1 MGTSGLEQLL
11 GVLEEEFSDFEQAQA
26 SDSDDGQVS
35 GTEQG
40 SYPDAPSATLY
51 VTPHSLPQPK
61 VPSLRNLVGCIHS
74 ILAGESMLHLLLTD
88 FIAHSP
94 YKQYCTVLC

>member
-11 GVLEEEFSDFEQAQA
+11 GVLEEEFSDFEQAQT

-40 SYPDAPSATLY
+40 SCNDAPCAN
-51 VTPHSLPQPK
+51 PHS
-61 VPSLRNLVGCIHS
+61 PSTKDHS
-74 ILAGESMLHLLLTD
+74 CRT
-88 FIAHSP
+88 
-94 YKQYCTVLC
+94 

>member
-40 SYPDAPSATLY
+40 R
-51 VTPHSLPQPK
+51 V
-61 VPSLRNLVGCIHS
+61 
-74 ILAGESMLHLLLTD
+74 
-88 FIAHSP
+88 
-94 YKQYCTVLC
+94 YCFL

>member
-40 SYPDAPSATLY
+40 SCADAPLALFT
-51 VTPHSLPQPK
+51 LPQAK
-61 VPSLRNLVGCIHS
+61 DHCCGIQLWYMHS
-74 ILAGESMLHLLLTD
+74 ILVEQRHT
-88 FIAHSP
+88 
-94 YKQYCTVLC
+94 CC